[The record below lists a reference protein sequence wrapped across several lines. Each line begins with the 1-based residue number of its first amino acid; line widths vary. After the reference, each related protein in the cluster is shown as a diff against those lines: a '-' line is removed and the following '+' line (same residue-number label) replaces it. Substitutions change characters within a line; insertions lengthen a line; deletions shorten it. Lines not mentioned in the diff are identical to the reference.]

1 MDGQLIATQGLDLDQ
16 GTNRF
21 VLPLDPL
28 QPGHHLLRIQ
38 VEADA
43 DTITQNNSAGALIVV
58 SGPPAVLIVEGS
70 PGEGQF
76 LADAR

>member
-1 MDGQLIATQGLDLDQ
+1 MDGNLVTTQSLDLDP

-28 QPGHHLLRIQ
+28 QPGHHLLRLQ

-58 SGPPAVLIVEGS
+58 TGAAER
-70 PGEGQF
+70 
-76 LADAR
+76 ADRRRHAR